1 MSFRTSELRVV
12 CTGLGYPEGPVA
24 MPDGS
29 VLLVELAAGTLSRI
43 SSAGQRTVVATMGGS
58 PNGAAIGPDGKVY
71 VCNSGGFSFLYV
83 SRAGI
88 SPTPSPGAIAVTT
101 DAAPGY
107 TGGSIQRVDLA
118 SGTVETLY
126 TEFPGLLGDG
136 MHLLRAPD
144 DLVFDD
150 HGGFWFTDWGHTRGR
165 TRDITGVCYAR
176 ADGTLIREA
185 LYPLNAPNGIALSPD
200 GTRLYV
206 AETYTRRVLAWDL
219 AAPGEIART
228 GPTADFSRLLTAAIP
243 GQGILDSLKVDA
255 EGNVYVVTMLP
266 EGQVF
271 ESNGGITVIAPSGQI
286 LDFIELAAG
295 GVFDPLPSN
304 LCFGGP
310 DRRTAFITCGGSG
323 RLLACEM
330 RVSGLQAA
338 MVRPPLELP

>member
-12 CTGLGYPEGPVA
+12 CSGLGYPEGLVC

-29 VLLVELAAGTLSRI
+29 VLLVELSAGTLSRI
-43 SSAGQRTVVATMGGS
+43 SPEGQRSVVATMGGS

-83 SRAGI
+83 SAAGI
-88 SPTPSPGAIAVTT
+88 SLTPTPGAIAVTA
-101 DAAPGY
+101 DAAPTY

-118 SGTVETLY
+118 SGTVETIY
-126 TEFPGLLGDG
+126 TEFVGLTNDG
-136 MHLLRAPD
+136 THPLRAPD

-150 HGGFWFTDWGHTRGR
+150 HGGFWLTDWGHTRGR
-165 TRDITGVCYAR
+165 SRDVTGVCYAR
-176 ADGTLIREA
+176 ADGSQVREV

-206 AETYTRRVLAWDL
+206 AETYTRRVLSWDL
-219 AAPGEIART
+219 TGPGEIART
-228 GPTADFSRLLTAAIP
+228 GPSADSSRLLTADIP
-243 GQGILDSLKVDA
+243 GQGILDSMKVDE

-266 EGQVF
+266 QGEVF
-271 ESNGGITVIAPSGQI
+271 ASNGGITVIAPSGKI
-286 LDFIELAAG
+286 LDFIDLSAG

-304 LCFGGP
+304 VCFGGP

-330 RVSGLQAA
+330 RVPGLRPAYVAA
-338 MVRPPLELP
+338 AAVK